1 MLMENQ
7 NFSEQIQQYYQ
18 RRATYWRW
26 QQLFSLEAGRDF
38 VLHSFTALENE
49 DINAVADDLT
59 YAYFYQYYH
68 S

>member
-7 NFSEQIQQYYQ
+7 NFSEQIQQYYK
-18 RRATYWRW
+18 RRATFWRW
-26 QQLFSLEAGRDF
+26 QQLFSLEVGRDF
-38 VLHSFTALENE
+38 VLHSFTTLENE

-59 YAYFYQYYH
+59 YVCFYQYYH

>member
-7 NFSEQIQQYYQ
+7 NFSEQIQQHYKG
-18 RRATYWRW
+18 RATFLEW

-38 VLHSFTALENE
+38 VLHSFTTLENE

-59 YAYFYQYYH
+59 YAYLYQYYH